1 MKEKRIKALREAVK
15 GLEIAEKKHDGYNQC
30 YYTGVIKRMRHL
42 LINEHDM
49 TSADVDEIVK
59 NAK

>member
-1 MKEKRIKALREAVK
+1 MKEKRIKALREAVRN
-15 GLEIAEKKHDGYNQC
+15 LVMAERKHDGYNQC

-42 LINEHDM
+42 LIAEHDM

-59 NAK
+59 SAK